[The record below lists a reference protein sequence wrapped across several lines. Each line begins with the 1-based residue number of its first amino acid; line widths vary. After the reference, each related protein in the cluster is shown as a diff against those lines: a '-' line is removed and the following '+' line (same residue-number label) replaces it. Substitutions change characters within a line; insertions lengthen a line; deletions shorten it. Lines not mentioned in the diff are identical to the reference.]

1 MADTA
6 SLKVRA
12 EAADCGKF
20 KKLLIF
26 LREWAFR
33 NKIYFLAFAI
43 PAIIMY
49 IAYAMF
55 GLYPFGG
62 ESVLVL
68 DLNGQYVYY
77 FEALRDAF
85 WSGDESIFYDWSRNL
100 SGGYAGII
108 GYYLASPFTL
118 IVMLLPRTMML
129 GALLILQ
136 LAKLGSAGLTFC
148 YFLRKSKG
156 LSELQAVVFSTLYAL
171 CAYGVIQLI
180 DPMWLDGLVLL
191 PLITLGVEYLVDDGR
206 KINYIIPLALMFIAN
221 FYIGYMI
228 GIFTFIYF
236 VFYTTCGCK
245 NAGRKKRLYEIW
257 QSFVRMALA
266 TIVALAC
273 AAVML
278 LPVVNALG
286 QGKFS
291 FTENPD
297 YSYSTQFKPLD
308 FLSQLTVAQY
318 DSVNVQ
324 GLPEIYCGI
333 LTLFLAPLFFLN
345 KEIKPIRKLG
355 YMSVLIVLF
364 LCMYINPIDMAWH
377 GFQEPNWLPYR
388 YSFTFSFVLL
398 CMAAETFG
406 KLDGLKPVAIG
417 GTLGGVLL
425 LLLVIESGD
434 LEHITSTNIWIC
446 AGLAVVYCGIVLL
459 ANKFGKKFMAVA
471 APCALLVVSGGELL
485 YNAYQT
491 LLDEDVEICYS
502 ERKSWYN
509 YINNGKNVT
518 NMLYDFDDSIYRAE
532 KTNTYYRTV
541 NDNSAFGLR
550 GLSHS
555 SSVMNAKIITFL
567 EAMGYDTGGFESS
580 YNGASPIIDS
590 ILGIKYVMD
599 RNYTD
604 KIGTEDYT
612 RKALSVYDGPVF
624 SYEYTDEEKADRIV
638 EVYNNPYA
646 LSPGFMADESIR
658 SISFFGNDN
667 PFKAQ
672 NTLMSCLVGKTNFAM
687 DITDPASHEQYY
699 KQLVVDPDQFTLNN
713 VNLAY
718 TTSSTGA
725 VQYLYTALEGD
736 PTVDMFI
743 TPETD
748 NPVYMFFKTESRY
761 SVNLWLS
768 KETDDTGTFINHDF
782 VQSYFK
788 GHDYHIVELGSFEP
802 GETFNLRMTVADE
815 QKQAV
820 VKDFFFYEF
829 DEELFAQDMAA
840 LQANQWQIDE
850 FEGDYLKGTITSD
863 GGKTFMLTSIPY
875 EEGWTVKVDGETVE
889 HFEVAQALIGIPVGA
904 GTHTVE
910 MSYTPPGFSYGLILF
925 VIGVAAIVV
934 IYRYDRKNN
943 KVLIAMYRE
952 KKQAATAKPV
962 KSNTAAKSADETE
975 KTESTGADTETAAK
989 TKKNK
994 KKKK

>member
-1 MADTA
+1 MSDTA
-6 SLKVRA
+6 SLKVQA
-12 EAADCGKF
+12 ETANCGKF
-20 KKLLIF
+20 KKF
-26 LREWAFR
+26 LTFMRDWAFR
-33 NKIYFLAFAI
+33 NKIYFVAFLI
-43 PAIIMY
+43 PAILMY

-55 GLYPFGG
+55 GMYPFGG

-68 DLNGQYVYY
+68 DLNGQYIYY

-85 WSGDESIFYDWSRNL
+85 WSGEESVFYDWSRNL

-118 IVMLLPRTMML
+118 IILLLPRTMLL
-129 GALLILQ
+129 GAMLILQ
-136 LAKLGSAGLTFC
+136 LAKVGSAGLTFC

-191 PLITLGVEYLVDDGR
+191 PLIILGVEYLIDDGR
-206 KINYIIPLALMFIAN
+206 KINYIIPLAIMFIAN

-228 GIFTFIYF
+228 GIFTFIYY
-236 VFYTTCGCK
+236 VFYAICGCK
-245 NAGRKKRLYEIW
+245 NAGRKNRLYEIW
-257 QSFVRMALA
+257 QTFIRFAFSTV
-266 TIVALAC
+266 VALAC

-278 LPVVNALG
+278 LPVFNALSL
-286 QGKFS
+286 GKFD
-291 FTENPD
+291 FTQNPD

-345 KEIKPIRKLG
+345 KEIKPMRKLG
-355 YMSVLIVLF
+355 YMCVLVVLF
-364 LCMYINPIDMAWH
+364 LCMYINPVDMAWH

-388 YSFTFSFVLL
+388 YSFTFSFMLL

-406 KLDGLKPVAIG
+406 KLDGLKPAAIG

-434 LEHITSTNIWIC
+434 LEHITSKNIWIC
-446 AGLAVVYCGIVLL
+446 AGLAAVYCTIILL
-459 ANKFGKKFMAVA
+459 AGKFGKKFMAVA
-471 APCALLVVSGGELL
+471 APCALLLVSSGELV

-491 LLDEDVEICYS
+491 LLDEDVELSYS
-502 ERKSWYN
+502 ERKTWYN
-509 YINNGKNVT
+509 FINNGKNVT
-518 NMLYDFDDSIYRAE
+518 NSLYEYDDSIYRAE
-532 KTNTYYRTV
+532 KTNTYFRTV

-580 YNGASPIIDS
+580 YNGASPVIDS
-590 ILGIKYVMD
+590 ILGIKYAID
-599 RNYTD
+599 RNFKNDVGTD
-604 KIGTEDYT
+604 NYK
-612 RKALSVYDGPVF
+612 RKVLSVYDPAMEC
-624 SYEYTDEEKADRIV
+624 EYTDEDNLERLI
-638 EVYNNPYA
+638 EIYRNPYA
-646 LSPGFMADESIR
+646 LSLGFMANDAIKT
-658 SISFFGNDN
+658 ISFFGNDN

-672 NTLMSCLVGKTNFAM
+672 NTLMSCLVGKADFSL

-699 KQLVVDPDQFTLNN
+699 KQIEVNPEEFVLNN
-713 VNLAY
+713 VSQAY
-718 TTSSTGA
+718 TSSSTGA
-725 VQYLYTALEGD
+725 TQFLYSALEGD
-736 PTVDMFI
+736 PTVNMFI
-743 TPETD
+743 TPQST
-748 NPVYMFFKTESRY
+748 NPVFMFFKTEVRNN
-761 SVNLWLS
+761 VNLWLS
-768 KETDDTGTFINHDF
+768 TEQDENGNYINHKF

-788 GHDYHIVELGSFEP
+788 GHDYHIVELGTFEP
-802 GETFNLRMTVADE
+802 GTEFNLRMTIDNE
-815 QKQAV
+815 NKQAI
-820 VKDFFFYEF
+820 VKDFLFYEF
-829 DEELFAQDMAA
+829 DEELFAQDIAT
-840 LQANQWQIDE
+840 LQQNQWEIEE

-863 GGKTFMLTSIPY
+863 GGKSFMLTSIPY

-889 HFEVAQALIGIPVGA
+889 HFAVAQALIGIPLSA

-910 MSYTPPGFSYGLILF
+910 MSYTPPGFSFGLVLL
-925 VIGVAAIVV
+925 VAGIVAIVF
-934 IYRYDRKNN
+934 IYRFDKKNN

-952 KKQAATAKPV
+952 KRQMSAGNKNGGSNEKNETVNANTGEAA
-962 KSNTAAKSADETE
+962 N
-975 KTESTGADTETAAK
+975 G
-989 TKKNK
+989 K
-994 KKKK
+994 KKKKKKK